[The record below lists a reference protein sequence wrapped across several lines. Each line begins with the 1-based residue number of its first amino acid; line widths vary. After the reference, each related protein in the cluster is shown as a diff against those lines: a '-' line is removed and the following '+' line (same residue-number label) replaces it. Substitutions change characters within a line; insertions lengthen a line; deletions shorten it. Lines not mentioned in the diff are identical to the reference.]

1 MTSAQCVKSY
11 CIIFVVSVVFECCFV
26 LPLLPTYVS
35 LFVSSRWDLS
45 IENQLKFV
53 LITVQTNN
61 YALTM
66 QSILKYIFS
75 GLNMT

>member
-1 MTSAQCVKSY
+1 MYDVLPLTSQQMTSAQSVKSY
-11 CIIFVVSVVFECCFV
+11 CIVFVVSVVFVCCYV

-53 LITVQTNN
+53 LN
-61 YALTM
+61 YC
-66 QSILKYIFS
+66 SNK
-75 GLNMT
+75 